1 MRSLL
6 MLDLSQIEQ
15 QINCDDRILA
25 AYLFGSAVQDQLRL
39 ESDIDIALLPV
50 SGKKL
55 SPLDLLEMATLLT
68 SSAGRTVDLGVMSS
82 QNLIYSSQAILTGQR
97 FLCRDQY
104 EADLSVATLLGLTAQ
119 FKFERQEIVN
129 GYTH

>member
-1 MRSLL
+1 
-6 MLDLSQIEQ
+6 MLDLSQIGQ
-15 QINCDDRILA
+15 QIKCDDRILA

-39 ESDIDIALLPV
+39 KSDIDIALLPV

-82 QNLIYSSQAILTGQR
+82 QNLIYSSQAIHGR
-97 FLCRDQY
+97 V
-104 EADLSVATLLGLTAQ
+104 S
-119 FKFERQEIVN
+119 
-129 GYTH
+129 